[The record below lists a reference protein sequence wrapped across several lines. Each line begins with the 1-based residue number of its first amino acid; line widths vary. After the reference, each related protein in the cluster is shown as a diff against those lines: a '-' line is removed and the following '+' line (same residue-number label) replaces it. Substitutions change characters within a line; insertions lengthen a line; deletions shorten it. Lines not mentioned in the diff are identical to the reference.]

1 MHDKLIQK
9 LEILSDA
16 AKYDASCA
24 SGSAG
29 KRQAGKLDK
38 AGIGSPA
45 LSI

>member
-29 KRQAGKLDK
+29 KRKAGKTDK
-38 AGIGSPA
+38 TGIGS
-45 LSI
+45 LL